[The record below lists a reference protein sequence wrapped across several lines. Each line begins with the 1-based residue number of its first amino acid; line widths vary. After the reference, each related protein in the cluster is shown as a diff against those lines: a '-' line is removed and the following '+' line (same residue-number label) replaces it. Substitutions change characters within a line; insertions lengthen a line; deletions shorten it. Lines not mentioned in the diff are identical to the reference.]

1 MAGGKNIHGY
11 HTLTVSTSAVGASD
25 WSAAV
30 PDTHVVS
37 AIITV
42 EDNPIRFRV
51 DGTSPAADE
60 GHEAQ
65 DTEIIT
71 LDTEIEVRNFEAIKH
86 STAGGDAKLKMT
98 TYF

>member
-1 MAGGKNIHGY
+1 MAGGTKIHGY
-11 HTLTVSTSAVGASD
+11 HTLTASTSAVGASD

-51 DGTSPAADE
+51 DGTSPTSTE